1 MGRLLVISDIH
12 GCLNEFN
19 KLIDKVDLT
28 KEDKLVILGDVIDRG
43 PSNIETAFKIMELKR
58 NEYNIINIMGNHE
71 EMFLHTIQACK
82 SIEELWES
90 KYFNI
95 LKSNGTL
102 STLIEYFN
110 LNDQDKMKVRLELS
124 GYRKY
129 YKVDNFLFTHAG
141 VLPNVELKNQTTD
154 DLMWIREGFIDE
166 EIHGLPYTVIFGHTP
181 TRQLHSD
188 GEDKIWYGEDKIG
201 IDCACVFGGN
211 LACLDLTNNKEYYVG
226 RE

>member
-19 KLIDKVDLT
+19 KLIDKVGLA

-43 PSNIETAFKIMELKR
+43 PSSIETTFKIMELKR

-71 EMFLHTIQACK
+71 EMFLHAIQVCK
-82 SIEELWES
+82 SMEELWES
-90 KYFNI
+90 KYSNI

-129 YKVDNFLFTHAG
+129 YKVNNFLFTHAG
-141 VLPNVELKNQTTD
+141 VLPNVEL
-154 DLMWIREGFIDE
+154 
-166 EIHGLPYTVIFGHTP
+166 EIKIFYMK
-181 TRQLHSD
+181 D
-188 GEDKIWYGEDKIG
+188 G
-201 IDCACVFGGN
+201 
-211 LACLDLTNNKEYYVG
+211 
-226 RE
+226 